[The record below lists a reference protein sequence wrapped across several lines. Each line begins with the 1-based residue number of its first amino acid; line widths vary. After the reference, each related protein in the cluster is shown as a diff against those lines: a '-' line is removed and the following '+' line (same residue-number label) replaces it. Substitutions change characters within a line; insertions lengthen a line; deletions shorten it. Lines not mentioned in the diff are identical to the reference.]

1 MLDEDETPQPKP
13 LVDFIY
19 LDDEEEKPKPD
30 ILDKYE
36 HNAKFPFDFG
46 KNRNIINEKIRKEI
60 HNFHKVI
67 DQDEENKNNQEKV
80 NHNSNLDNYR
90 SNITNN
96 IADNK
101 KSTTITYSPQNQMD
115 ISNISN
121 NNLNEVAFDYESE
134 QAQKSFDKKKNL
146 IKKRNTINS
155 KSEEKTNSNMQ
166 VEKEDDIE
174 EFCEESENSENS
186 DNYSDENSENDLE
199 NQIPISH
206 MVELEHSP
214 GKAINSLDIDRSGNR
229 LVTGS
234 YDGTVKIWDFTSLTR
249 RPSPFMT
256 VDAGEGFAV
265 LSVSWAPSGGFFLAA
280 TGDCQAKVYD
290 RDGNYEIGCLKGDN
304 YLHDISHTK
313 GHTYPLTDGKWHPM
327 ERNIFITS
335 ARDSTIRIWDIYA
348 KPMGI
353 DQELMQVSILRAK
366 TFKNHKI
373 PITCCNFSKDGKF
386 IVGGVN
392 DGSVQFFSSK
402 NSYWKPDI
410 YIPEAHEPNSEI
422 TSILFCEDNTRFF
435 TRANDS
441 TLKMW
446 DLRRAKKPVFTW
458 DDIPCFSTKTGI
470 CLSPDES
477 FVATGTSVKKGQ
489 DFSKINFYSTF
500 NYEKVKEL
508 KVSKSSVVDLI
519 WNERINQ

>member
-19 LDDEEEKPKPD
+19 LEDDEEKPKPD

-60 HNFHKVI
+60 HNYHRVV
-67 DQDEENKNNQEKV
+67 DPEEELKTKEKAKMKNNQLLDAATKHDDSITDV
-80 NHNSNLDNYR
+80 N
-90 SNITNN
+90 
-96 IADNK
+96 NK
-101 KSTTITYSPQNQMD
+101 LKKNFE
-115 ISNISN
+115 NE
-121 NNLNEVAFDYESE
+121 NLNEIAFDY
-134 QAQKSFDKKKNL
+134 DKETN
-146 IKKRNTINS
+146 NENS
-155 KSEEKTNSNMQ
+155 KNTKAKKEKKLKEENIDKDYDIEAFCEEKENDDLDDSQ
-166 VEKEDDIE
+166 EESEDDIL
-174 EFCEESENSENS
+174 S
-186 DNYSDENSENDLE
+186 
-199 NQIPISH
+199 QIPISH
-206 MVELEHSP
+206 MVELEHEP
-214 GKAINSLDIDRSGNR
+214 GKSINSLDIDRSGNR

-249 RPSPFMT
+249 RPSAFTT

-304 YLHDISHTK
+304 YLHDISNTK
-313 GHTYPLTDGKWHPM
+313 GHTYPLTDGKWHPI

-353 DQELMQVSILRAK
+353 DQELMQVNILRAK

-373 PITCCNFSKDGKF
+373 PVTSCNFSKDGKY
-386 IVGGVN
+386 IVGGVA
-392 DGSVQFFSSK
+392 DGSIQFWSIK
-402 NSYWKPDI
+402 NDYWKPDI
-410 YIPEAHEPNSEI
+410 YIPDAHQPNSEI
-422 TSILFCEDNTRFF
+422 SSILFCEDNLRFF
-435 TRANDS
+435 SRGNDS

-446 DLRRAKKPVFTW
+446 DLRRAKKPLYTW
-458 DDIPCFSTKTGI
+458 EDIPCFSTKTGI
-470 CLSPDES
+470 ALSPDES
-477 FVATGTSVKKGQ
+477 IVLTGTSVRKGQ
-489 DFSKINFYSTF
+489 DYSSLNFYSTF
-500 NYEKVKEL
+500 NYEKIKDI
-508 KVSKSSVVDLI
+508 KVSKSSVVDMQ
-519 WNERINQ
+519 WNEKINQ